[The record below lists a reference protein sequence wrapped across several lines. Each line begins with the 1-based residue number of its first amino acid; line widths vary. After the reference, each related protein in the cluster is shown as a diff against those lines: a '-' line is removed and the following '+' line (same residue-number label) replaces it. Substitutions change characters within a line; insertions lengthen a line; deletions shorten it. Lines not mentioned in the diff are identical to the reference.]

1 MANSPGDYTG
11 GSSSSSTSTGDPF
24 SGSSIS
30 AQTPIY
36 SPTTK
41 KLTSKDINKIEIS
54 TNQALPLVAGQTVH
68 SPTQSAQQLL
78 DQLYSMPD
86 IGAFQKRL
94 LAGGYLSSTT
104 DITGVV
110 DQNTLQA
117 YENLLID
124 TYGYNVEHIK
134 ITPEQVLQRAIGS
147 LNAQGNGPNGSGA
160 APVQLMGASDA
171 QGNLESASGNL
182 LGAGAV
188 SSSDVAGYQ
197 GEVNSALQDA
207 SKSHTSVDPTE
218 MAKQYLL
225 QQHPQEAAQHSALN
239 YYDIAMQLIGGGA

>member
-41 KLTSKDINKIEIS
+41 KLTSKDINKIETS

-147 LNAQGNGPNGSGA
+147 LNAQGNGPNGA

-171 QGNLESASGNL
+171 QGNLESASGSL